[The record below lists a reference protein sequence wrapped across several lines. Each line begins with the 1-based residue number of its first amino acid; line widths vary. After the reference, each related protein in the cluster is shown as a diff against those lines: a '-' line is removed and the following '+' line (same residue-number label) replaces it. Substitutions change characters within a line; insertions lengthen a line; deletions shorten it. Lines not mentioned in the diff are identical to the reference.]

1 MTKVWKDVASEVR
14 DRLGVGP
21 EALWSLLYT
30 AQSAVFALSLM
41 SPLDEDL
48 DLSDAATELMLA
60 LDELEAAQ
68 PELLL
73 ETLAIGLGPVPLDDL
88 DGYRLAIDGLLAAAR
103 DQIVWVFQYGLD
115 DLTVEQVLALA
126 SVVTHVGS
134 AARRVAGRP

>member
-1 MTKVWKDVASEVR
+1 MSKVWQDVATEVR

-21 EALWSLLYT
+21 EALWSLLFT

-41 SPLDEDL
+41 SPLDEHL
-48 DLSDAATELMLA
+48 DLSDGANELMLA

-73 ETLAIGLGPVPLDDL
+73 ETLAIDLGPVPVDDL
-88 DGYRLAIDGLLAAAR
+88 AGYCAAIEGLLVAAR
-103 DQIVWVFQYGLD
+103 DQIVSVFQYGLD
-115 DLTVEQVLALA
+115 DLPVEQVLALA

-134 AARRVAGRP
+134 AARWVAGRP

>member
-1 MTKVWKDVASEVR
+1 MTKVWQDVAAEVR

-30 AQSAVFALSLM
+30 AQSAVFVLSLM

-48 DLSDAATELMLA
+48 DLSDAATDLMLA
-60 LDELEAAQ
+60 LDELETAQ
-68 PELLL
+68 PEVLL
-73 ETLAIGLGPVPLDDL
+73 ETLAIDLGPVPLDDL
-88 DGYRLAIDGLLAAAR
+88 AGYRSAIDGLLAAAR
-103 DQIVWVFQYGLD
+103 DQVVSVFQYGLD

-134 AARRVAGRP
+134 AARLVAGRP

>member
-1 MTKVWKDVASEVR
+1 MNKVWQDVASEVR

-21 EALWSLLYT
+21 EALCSLLFT
-30 AQSAVFALSLM
+30 AQSAVFGLSLM

-48 DLSDAATELMLA
+48 DLSEAAAELMLA

-73 ETLAIGLGPVPLDDL
+73 ETLAIDLGPVPLDDL
-88 DGYRLAIDGLLAAAR
+88 AGYRSAIDGLLAAAR
-103 DQIVWVFQYGLD
+103 DQIVSVFQYGLD

>member
-1 MTKVWKDVASEVR
+1 MRGVR
-14 DRLGVGP
+14 
-21 EALWSLLYT
+21 
-30 AQSAVFALSLM
+30 VFALSLM

-48 DLSDAATELMLA
+48 DLSDAANELMLA

-73 ETLAIGLGPVPLDDL
+73 ETLAIDLGPVPVGDL
-88 DGYRLAIDGLLAAAR
+88 AGYRSAIDGLLAAAR
-103 DQIVWVFQYGLD
+103 DQIVSVFQYGLD
-115 DLTVEQVLALA
+115 GMTVEQVLALA

>member
-1 MTKVWKDVASEVR
+1 MTKVWQDVASEVR
-14 DRLGVGP
+14 DRLGGGP

-73 ETLAIGLGPVPLDDL
+73 ETLAIDLGPVALDDL
-88 DGYRLAIDGLLAAAR
+88 AGYRSAIDGLLAAAS
-103 DQIVWVFQYGLD
+103 DQIVSVFQYGLD
-115 DLTVEQVLALA
+115 DVTVEQILALA

-134 AARRVAGRP
+134 AARRIGGRP